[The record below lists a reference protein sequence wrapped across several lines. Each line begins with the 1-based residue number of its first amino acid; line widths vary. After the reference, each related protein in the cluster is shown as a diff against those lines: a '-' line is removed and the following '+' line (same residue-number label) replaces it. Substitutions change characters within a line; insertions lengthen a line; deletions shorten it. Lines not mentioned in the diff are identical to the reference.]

1 MGLPDTKSEFGRFA
15 AMRSLSARGQVR
27 SVSEPMERTAEGSA
41 LNMLRKKPAEGGMAG
56 CGPVALSPQWKSH
69 LHVDKLACRH
79 MPHRV
84 NRRARRHV
92 RASDEEVAGME
103 PATGGVVS

>member
-1 MGLPDTKSEFGRFA
+1 
-15 AMRSLSARGQVR
+15 MRPCRAQS
-27 SVSEPMERTAEGSA
+27 PMEVPPTR
-41 LNMLRKKPAEGGMAG
+41 R
-56 CGPVALSPQWKSH
+56 
-69 LHVDKLACRH
+69 KLACRH